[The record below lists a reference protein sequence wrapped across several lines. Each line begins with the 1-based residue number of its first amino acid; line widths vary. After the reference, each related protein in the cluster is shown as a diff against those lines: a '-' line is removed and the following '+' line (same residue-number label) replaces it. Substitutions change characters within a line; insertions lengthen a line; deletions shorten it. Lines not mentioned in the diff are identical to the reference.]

1 MDPAIAIHMMERFK
15 SPAAH
20 AEVQRLVRA
29 NPAFVMHTSE
39 GLRYL
44 IDGTTRVNQRRELK
58 VLVFIYSP
66 SARLTVFG
74 STSCSGPPSHR

>member
-1 MDPAIAIHMMERFK
+1 MVARSVWEIDPAIAIHMMERFK

-29 NPAFVMHTSE
+29 NPVVVMHSPE

-44 IDGTTRVNQRRELK
+44 IDDTTRMNQRRELK
-58 VLVFIYSP
+58 VLPFFVRSP
-66 SARLTVFG
+66 SARLNVW
-74 STSCSGPPSHR
+74 

>member
-1 MDPAIAIHMMERFK
+1 MIVRSVWEIDPAIAVHMMERFK

-29 NPAFVMHTSE
+29 NPVVVMHAPE

-44 IDGTTRVNQRRELK
+44 IDDTTRLNQRRELK
-58 VLVFIYSP
+58 VLPF
-66 SARLTVFG
+66 
-74 STSCSGPPSHR
+74 SCEPWR

>member
-1 MDPAIAIHMMERFK
+1 MMERFK

-29 NPAFVMHTSE
+29 NPAVVLHTPE

-44 IDGTTRVNQRRELK
+44 IDDATRVNQRRELK
-58 VLVFIYSP
+58 VLPLFVGSP
-66 SARLTVFG
+66 SARLIIFG
-74 STSCSGPPSHR
+74 STSCSGPPSRR